1 MQLIPEEI
9 FFGLRKYAVIEEESR
24 FALET
29 FTGFMLQETII
40 NLCMLFE
47 ESTAFKEWQ
56 WNELKKITTL
66 APLII
71 CATSTGHNRRTET
84 LSIKFVF
91 QTK

>member
-24 FALET
+24 FSLET

-47 ESTAFKEWQ
+47 ESTAFKE
-56 WNELKKITTL
+56 
-66 APLII
+66 
-71 CATSTGHNRRTET
+71 
-84 LSIKFVF
+84 
-91 QTK
+91 